1 MDVNIYEAT
10 AMIMSVVMIIIGAIL
25 YFKYLRD

>member
-1 MDVNIYEAT
+1 MNEYEIT
-10 AMIMSVVMIIIGAIL
+10 ALILSIVMIIGGIIL

>member
-10 AMIMSVVMIIIGAIL
+10 AIILGVVMMIIAAIL
-25 YFKYLRD
+25 YCKYLRD

>member
-10 AMIMSVVMIIIGAIL
+10 AMIMGIVMLVIGAIL

>member
-10 AMIMSVVMIIIGAIL
+10 AMILSVVMIIIAAIL

>member
-1 MDVNIYEAT
+1 MNEYEIT
-10 AMIMSVVMIIIGAIL
+10 ALIMSVVMIIIGAIL

>member
-10 AMIMSVVMIIIGAIL
+10 AMILGVVMMIIAAIL

>member
-10 AMIMSVVMIIIGAIL
+10 AMIMGVVMMSIAVIL
-25 YFKYLRD
+25 YCKYLRD